1 MVMTHHDFEKTA
13 NRWGR
18 ERLPFLFILDFELE
32 KPFALPLRSVDATG
46 ILYDVNGRTNA
57 GPGPRL
63 TKIDFFQ
70 LKALDPDDY
79 RRKFSIVYDHL
90 QKGDSYLTNLTI
102 RSEITQDVSLQDI
115 YFRSHAKYK
124 LLMPDS
130 FLVYSPEIFVQ
141 TRDKM
146 IFAYP
151 MKGTI
156 DAAIPG
162 AREMILRDPKE
173 LAEHVTIV
181 DLIRNDL
188 SQVAVNVRVL
198 RFRYVDK
205 ITTSHKKL
213 LQVSSEIAGDLPDTF
228 PDNIGTLL
236 MTLLPAGS
244 VTGAPKPRTAEIIR
258 MAEGEKRGYYTGVF
272 GIFDGENI
280 DSGVMIRFIEK
291 ENGTLYYRSGGGITT
306 RSNCETEYQEALD
319 KIYVPVN

>member
-1 MVMTHHDFEKTA
+1 MVMTHDDFEKVA

-46 ILYDVNGRTNA
+46 ILYDVNGRSNA
-57 GPGPRL
+57 GPGPGQ

-70 LKALDPDDY
+70 LKALDPEDY

-102 RSEITQDVSLQDI
+102 RSEIALDVSLQDI

-124 LLMPDS
+124 LLMPDR

-146 IFAYP
+146 IFACP

-156 DAAIPG
+156 DAGIPG

-188 SQVAVNVRVL
+188 SQVSANVRVL
-198 RFRYVDK
+198 RFRYVDQ
-205 ITTSHKKL
+205 ISTSHKKL

-244 VTGAPKPRTAEIIR
+244 VTGAPKPRTLEIIR

-280 DSGVMIRFIEK
+280 DSGVMIRFIEM

-319 KIYVPVN
+319 KIYVPLN